1 MKGMFYN
8 CISLTE
14 VIFEKLSD
22 YSYSYV
28 DLSYMFYNCKN
39 LTILNINF
47 DYLKVSSTRE
57 MFYNCYSLVS
67 LELNRI
73 KTDYTQYM
81 AYLLYNCKSL
91 TNLIFY
97 NSNFSNYDII
107 DMTGIFQNCESLITL
122 NLSNFYTPKV

>member
-1 MKGMFYN
+1 
-8 CISLTE
+8 
-14 VIFEKLSD
+14 
-22 YSYSYV
+22 
-28 DLSYMFYNCKN
+28 
-39 LTILNINF
+39 
-47 DYLKVSSTRE
+47 

-122 NLSNFYTPKV
+122 NLSNFYTPKVEIMWDMFKGCKSLQNLIILNFDTSQECLKIV